1 VVDGA
6 DTFEGRRPAKL
17 ARRGVRWFTAAVTAS
32 RREVLKSLALMSAGI
47 AAGCATVRP
56 VGGRRRL
63 SPVHVAA
70 DREIRTVVGLRPYRA
85 SGFRVSADRVGDKLV
100 VHNYGHGGSGV
111 TMSWGT
117 ADLATRLA
125 LEAPARNIAVI
136 GSGAVGLATAR
147 LLQLRGA
154 SATIYTAA
162 LPPDT
167 TSNIAG
173 AQWFPFM
180 AYGRG
185 ALVGG
190 FRDQFLAAA
199 RFSYRWFQ
207 LLVGPSYGVR
217 WMTNYSLGDT
227 PFDHEDGLSGMQ
239 SPIRE
244 LIPELADL
252 PREAHPFAAPYARR
266 FDTMM
271 IEPSIYLDAVL
282 RDVRLAGAS
291 IVVRRFETAAELA
304 ALPEPTIINCT
315 GLGAR
320 TLFGDDELT
329 AVKGQLTV
337 LLPQP
342 EVDYAALYNEL
353 YMFSRRD
360 GIVLGGTHEKAV
372 FTLEPDLAAK
382 QRILAGHARL
392 FAPLL
397 AG

>member
-1 VVDGA
+1 MD
-6 DTFEGRRPAKL
+6 
-17 ARRGVRWFTAAVTAS
+17 AS
-32 RREVLKSLALMSAGI
+32 RRDVLRSLALAG
-47 AAGCATVRP
+47 AWGALGCARDEP
-56 VGGRRRL
+56 GAPRRRL
-63 SPVHVAA
+63 PPVLVQA
-70 DREIRTVVGLRPYRA
+70 DREIRTVVGLRPFRPAGFCVRA
-85 SGFRVSADRVGDKLV
+85 ERLGDKLI

-117 ADLATRLA
+117 ADLAAQLVLA
-125 LEAPARNIAVI
+125 APARSIAVL
-136 GSGAVGLATAR
+136 GAGAVGLATAR

-154 SATIYTAA
+154 TVTIYAAA

-173 AQWFPFM
+173 AQWFPFY
-180 AYGRG
+180 AFGQG
-185 ALVGG
+185 ALVGA

-207 LLVGPSYGVR
+207 SMIGPGYGVR
-217 WMTNYSLGDT
+217 WMTNYSLSDR
-227 PFDHEDGLSGMQ
+227 PFLHEDGLTGLH
-239 SPIRE
+239 SPIRD

-252 PREAHPFAAPYARR
+252 PRAAHPFAAAFVRR

-282 RDVRLAGAS
+282 RDVRLAGGR
-291 IVVRRFETAAELA
+291 IVVRRFDTAGDLA
-304 ALPEPTIINCT
+304 ALPEPTIVNCT

-320 TLFGDDELT
+320 TLFGDDQLT
-329 AVKGQLTV
+329 AIKGQLTV

-342 EVDYAALYNEL
+342 EVDYAVLAGDL
-353 YMFSRRD
+353 YMFARRD
-360 GIVLGGTHEKAV
+360 GILLGGTHDKDV

-382 QRILAGHARL
+382 QRVLVGHAQL

-397 AG
+397 PA

>member
-1 VVDGA
+1 MN
-6 DTFEGRRPAKL
+6 
-17 ARRGVRWFTAAVTAS
+17 AS
-32 RREVLKSLALMSAGI
+32 RRDVLRTLALASAGL
-47 AAGCATVRP
+47 AAGCATRSASA
-56 VGGRRRL
+56 GRLRL
-63 SPVHVAA
+63 PPVHVAA
-70 DREIRTVVGLRPYRA
+70 DREIRTVVGLRPFRA
-85 SGFRVSADRVGDKLV
+85 GGFCVRADRLGDKLV

-117 ADLATRLA
+117 ADLAARLA
-125 LEAPARNIAVI
+125 LDAPARTIAVL
-136 GSGAVGLATAR
+136 GAGAVGLATAR

-154 SATIYTAA
+154 SVTIYAAA

-173 AQWFPFM
+173 AQWFPFY

-185 ALVGG
+185 ALVGP

-207 LLVGPSYGVR
+207 SLVGASYGVR
-217 WMTNYSLGDT
+217 WMTNYALSDA
-227 PFDHEDGLSGMQ
+227 PFAQEDGLMGLQ

-252 PREAHPFAAPYARR
+252 QRDAHPFAAAYVRR

-271 IEPSIYLDAVL
+271 IDPAVYLDAVL
-282 RDVRLAGAS
+282 RDVRLAGGS
-291 IVVRRFETAAELA
+291 IVVRRFETAADLA
-304 ALPEPTIINCT
+304 ALPEPTIVNCT

-320 TLFGDDELT
+320 TLFGDDQLT

-342 EVDYAALYNEL
+342 EVDYAVLHSDL

-360 GIVLGGTHEKAV
+360 GIVLGGTHENGV

-382 QRILAGHARL
+382 QRILAGHAQL
-392 FAPLL
+392 FAPLA